1 MPEPEHTAARDCK
14 KRLQEIILAARRK
27 GFSRIAVAYPMLE
40 ALSNIN
46 RQIYSEYLPS
56 ARAEREAQDD
66 TEKLLTALNKAH
78 RATLH

>member
-1 MPEPEHTAARDCK
+1 
-14 KRLQEIILAARRK
+14 
-27 GFSRIAVAYPMLE
+27 MLE

-66 TEKLLTALNKAH
+66 TPRWRAVAEAAEFYRRTATPPKFCFS
-78 RATLH
+78 R